1 LPQNQFTSDMCIN
14 RNNTIPFFATSKC
27 AIEFIGKFNTKDERE
42 TDMMSSRWFTI
53 PFKKQIIN
61 PQRFKP
67 CPKCF
72 AELVMSGALCD
83 LDWIVYVHIS
93 RSYFF
98 NENFLLTV
106 VLLLLFL

>member
-1 LPQNQFTSDMCIN
+1 MILGGPQRLLLGAIFSSYLKVHLPQNQFTSDMCID
-14 RNNTIPFFATSKC
+14 RNTTIPFFATSKC

-61 PQRFKP
+61 PLRFKP

-72 AELVMSGALCD
+72 AELVMSGAL
-83 LDWIVYVHIS
+83 
-93 RSYFF
+93 
-98 NENFLLTV
+98 
-106 VLLLLFL
+106 